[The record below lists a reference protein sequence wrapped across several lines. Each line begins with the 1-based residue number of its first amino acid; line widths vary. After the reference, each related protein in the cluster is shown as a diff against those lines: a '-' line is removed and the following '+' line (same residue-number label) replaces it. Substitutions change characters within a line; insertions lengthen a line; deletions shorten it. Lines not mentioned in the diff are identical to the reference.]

1 MIGRGA
7 RHNDWLNSAR
17 PHRATGVRADDLER
31 ARTVL
36 QSAEER
42 HVSLHNVAVREF
54 ALRGGPFLEP
64 ALELYREARARG
76 AKVSKGSAT
85 KLIGACAQ
93 AGEEKAA
100 AEVIRV
106 AGGSLDGALDILYGL
121 IRQPHEPHAASAE

>member
-1 MIGRGA
+1 MVGK
-7 RHNDWLNSAR
+7 NDRLVDEN
-17 PHRATGVRADDLER
+17 ADRIWHGLDQPL
-31 ARTVL
+31 
-36 QSAEER
+36 
-42 HVSLHNVAVREF
+42 VSQPA
-54 ALRGGPFLEP
+54 FLEP

-121 IRQPHEPHAASAE
+121 IRQPHEPHAARAE